1 MASILRVN
9 TLTDASSNNSTPMAT
24 VNQGTAKAW
33 THFQGTS
40 TAALINSFNMASLT
54 DTEAGRFTLN
64 FTSNF
69 GDASYAGSM
78 MVGNDGTTS
87 VGRSQMI
94 DATPT
99 TSAFAIRAVSSNGD
113 ANSLTDDPNMLAT
126 LHGDSA

>member
-1 MASILRVN
+1 MTFHKDIKGE
-9 TLTDASSNNSTPMAT
+9 
-24 VNQGTAKAW
+24 GTAATNLSQGLSKAW

-54 DTEAGRFTLN
+54 DTAAGRFTLN

-78 MVGNDGTTS
+78 MTGNDGTTS

-99 TSAFAIRAVSSNGD
+99 TSAFAIRSVTSSGD
-113 ANSLTDDPNMLAT
+113 ANSLTDDTNMLAT
-126 LHGDSA
+126 LHGDLA